1 MEAMFYS
8 FQSDRTK
15 DNKVLIFLTPLI
27 FCNTTRPKCKLFSKQ
42 KNEEIVMDKIVRYK
56 ESSIRKKEI
65 GHSKSIDCGYDL
77 LQSGFNGFAI
87 PGRFGLA
94 IEKKSVSGR
103 VLVG

>member
-1 MEAMFYS
+1 MESMFYS

-15 DNKVLIFLTPLI
+15 DNKVLIFLTHLI
-27 FCNTTRPKCKLFSKQ
+27 FCNTTRPKCKHFSKQ

-103 VLVG
+103 V

>member
-1 MEAMFYS
+1 
-8 FQSDRTK
+8 
-15 DNKVLIFLTPLI
+15 
-27 FCNTTRPKCKLFSKQ
+27 
-42 KNEEIVMDKIVRYK
+42 MDKIVRYK

>member
-1 MEAMFYS
+1 
-8 FQSDRTK
+8 
-15 DNKVLIFLTPLI
+15 
-27 FCNTTRPKCKLFSKQ
+27 
-42 KNEEIVMDKIVRYK
+42 MDKIVRYK

-87 PGRFGLA
+87 PDRFGLA

-103 VLVG
+103 V